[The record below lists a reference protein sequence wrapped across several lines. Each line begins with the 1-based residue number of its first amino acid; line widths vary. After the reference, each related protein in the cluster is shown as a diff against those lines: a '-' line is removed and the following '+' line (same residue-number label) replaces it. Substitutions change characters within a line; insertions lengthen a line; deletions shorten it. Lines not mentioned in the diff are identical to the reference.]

1 MPLTTLSYFKFES
14 KLHSV
19 AFNADPNTTA
29 KANFALMF
37 ILPSSMSWST
47 VSKAAERSSNTSITH
62 ILSSIAS
69 KMSLWIPVRAVSVL
83 CPIRQAV
90 ETSHVVRYWQDVDSR
105 RRATTFSFA
114 WFAFALSNGS
124 KAVSLKHANT
134 GIAQQRVTKWRNNLP
149 LICQEWDP
157 KYKISQPLRRDESSR
172 VDKGDPMDLFL
183 KMSVLQANVC
193 WLGVRK

>member
-1 MPLTTLSYFKFES
+1 MTLTTLSYFKFES
-14 KLHSV
+14 KSHSL
-19 AFNADPNTTA
+19 AFNADTNTTA

-83 CPIRQAV
+83 CPVRQAV

-114 WFAFALSNGS
+114 FHFKSFWNSWSSESFLSNGS
-124 KAVSLKHANT
+124 KAASLKHANT
-134 GIAQQRVTKWRNNLP
+134 GIAHNN
-149 LICQEWDP
+149 
-157 KYKISQPLRRDESSR
+157 
-172 VDKGDPMDLFL
+172 G
-183 KMSVLQANVC
+183 
-193 WLGVRK
+193 